1 MPPGPEQHKHMKELF
16 KKAWPDAAAVVF
28 FLLLSL
34 VYFFNP
40 VSQGLVLS
48 GNDNTGGL
56 GAVQEV
62 AQHHER
68 TGEVSRWTNSLFSG
82 MPTYQL
88 TPTYGSRS
96 TLDVM
101 RSIYELGLS
110 GALMYVFILLL
121 GFYILM
127 RAFNFKPW
135 LAALGAVIWAFS
147 SYFFIIIG
155 AGHIWKVLT
164 LAFIPPTIAGMVLCY
179 RGKYLWGGAVA
190 ALFMAFQI
198 LSNHL
203 QMTYYFL
210 MVMGLMFIAYLV
222 QTVRQKTLPRFLKAT
237 GVMIVAMI
245 IACAANISNLYH
257 TYEYSKESM
266 RGKASLTS
274 ASQPQQDGLSKD
286 YITQWSY
293 GIGETWTLLV
303 PNTKGGASVP
313 IAAND
318 KAMEKAD
325 PQYQQIYQQIG
336 QYWGE
341 QPGTSGPVY
350 VGAFVLFLF
359 FVGLFIVKGPMKW
372 ALLGATVLSILL
384 SWGHNFMGLTS
395 FFVDYVPM
403 YNKFRTVSSILV
415 IAEFTIPLLAIM
427 ALAKIIN
434 EPQILTTKRK
444 AFFASF
450 ALTGGMALLF
460 ALLPT
465 VFFPSYISSSE
476 SMQLHQAF
484 GDNQQTANAIIANL
498 SEMRRNIFTADAWR
512 SFFIVAI
519 GFAFL
524 ELYQYKK
531 LKATPMVIL
540 IGALCLFDMYSVNK
554 RYLNDD
560 NFVEPEQNT
569 SGFAKTAADEMILR
583 DKSLDYRVLNLSRN
597 TFNENETSY
606 WHKSIGGYHAA
617 KLGRYQDLIN
627 ACISPEIQAL
637 VRHITHTGG
646 MFTAAELDTVCPVLN
661 MLNDKYFILPTQS
674 DQPAALPNPAAYGNA
689 WFVKTLQYAHS
700 PNEEMATLQRINPR
714 EAAVTSDEFK
724 EVFAG
729 APLQNDIDSTST
741 VRLDRYD
748 ANELHYTTHSPKGGV
763 VVFSEIYYP
772 GWTATI
778 DGKPLPLGRA
788 NYVLRAA
795 YVPAGQHKIMME
807 FRPRSVKVTETIA
820 DIAIALLAMLFIA
833 ALILTLRKQK
843 EETATQ
849 KETIQ

>member
-1 MPPGPEQHKHMKELF
+1 MKTLL
-16 KKAWPDAAAVVF
+16 KKAWPDAAAVLF

-62 AQHHER
+62 AQHNEK
-68 TGEVSRWTNSLFSG
+68 TGEVSRWTNALFGG

-88 TPTYGSRS
+88 TPTYSSRS
-96 TLDVM
+96 ALDVM
-101 RSIYELGLS
+101 RSIYELGLN

-135 LAALGAVIWAFS
+135 LSALGAILWAFS

-179 RGKYLWGGAVA
+179 RGKYLWGGAVT
-190 ALFMAFQI
+190 ALFLAFQI

-210 MVMGLMFIAYLV
+210 SVMGLMFFAYLV
-222 QTVRQKTLPRFLKAT
+222 QAVRHKTVPQFLKAT
-237 GVMIVAMI
+237 GVMITAVV

-274 ASQPQQDGLSKD
+274 ASQPQQNGLSKE

-303 PNTKGGASVP
+303 PDTKGGASIP

-318 KAMEKAD
+318 KAMTKAD
-325 PQYQQIYQQIG
+325 PQFGQIYQQIG

-350 VGAFVLFLF
+350 VGAFVLLLF
-359 FVGLFIVKGPMKW
+359 FFGLFIVKGPMKW
-372 ALLGATVLSILL
+372 ALLTATILSIML

-395 FFVDYVPM
+395 FFIDCVPM

-415 IAEFTIPLLAIM
+415 IAEFTIPLLAVM

-434 EPQILTTKRK
+434 EPDILSTNKK
-444 AFFASF
+444 SLYASF
-450 ALTGGMALLF
+450 ILTGGIALLF
-460 ALLPT
+460 AVMPT
-465 VFFPSYISSSE
+465 LFFPSYVSSNE
-476 SMQLHQAF
+476 AIQLQQAF
-484 GDNQQTANAIIANL
+484 RDNPQMSNAIIANL
-498 SEMRRNIFTADAWR
+498 TEMRRYIFTSDAWR
-512 SFFIVAI
+512 SFFIVLI
-519 GFAFL
+519 GFAIL
-524 ELYQYKK
+524 MLYRYKK
-531 LKATPMVIL
+531 LKAIPMVIL
-540 IGALCLFDMYSVNK
+540 IGLLCLVDMYGVNK

-560 NFVEPEQNT
+560 NFVEPEQNNN
-569 SGFAKTAADEMILR
+569 GFAKTAADEIILR
-583 DKSLDYRVLNLSRN
+583 DKSPDYRVLNLSRN

-627 ACISPEIQAL
+627 ICITPEIQAL
-637 VRHITHTGG
+637 GNEIARTGG
-646 MFTAAELDTVCPVLN
+646 RLTAAELDTVCPVLN

-674 DQPAALPNPAAYGNA
+674 GQPAPLLNTAAFGNA
-689 WFVKTLQYAHS
+689 WFVKTLLYVHT
-700 PNEEMATLQRINPR
+700 PNEEMSALQKINPR
-714 EAAVTSDEFK
+714 EVAVTTDNFK
-724 EVFAG
+724 EAFAG
-729 APLQNDIDSTST
+729 APVQNDIDSTST
-741 VRLDRYD
+741 VKLDKYY
-748 ANELHYTTHSPKGGV
+748 ANELHYTVNSPKGGV

-772 GWTATI
+772 GWTATV
-778 DGKPLPLGRA
+778 DGKPLQLGRV

-795 YVPAGQHKIMME
+795 FVPAGSHKIIME
-807 FRPRSVKVTETIA
+807 FRPVSVKVTEAVA
-820 DIAIALLAMLFIA
+820 DIAIAALALLFIA
-833 ALILTLRKQK
+833 AFILTMRKMK
-843 EETATQ
+843 E
-849 KETIQ
+849 KKLPNKN

>member
-1 MPPGPEQHKHMKELF
+1 VPPVPEQNKYMKNLL

-62 AQHHER
+62 AQHHEK

-96 TLDVM
+96 VLDTM

-135 LAALGAVIWAFS
+135 LSALGAIIWAFS

-210 MVMGLMFIAYLV
+210 FVMGLMFIAYLV
-222 QTVRQKTLPRFLKAT
+222 QAVRQKTMPQFLKAT
-237 GVMIVAMI
+237 GVMIIAMA

-274 ASQPQQDGLSKD
+274 ASQPQKSGLSKE

-293 GIGETWTLLV
+293 GIGETWSLLV
-303 PNTKGGASVP
+303 PNVKGGASVP

-325 PQYQQIYQQIG
+325 PNFQQIYQQIG

-359 FVGLFIVKGPMKW
+359 FLGLFIVKGPMKW
-372 ALLGATVLSILL
+372 ALLAATILSIML

-395 FFVDYVPM
+395 FFIDYVPL

-415 IAEFTIPLLAIM
+415 IAEFTIPLLAVM
-427 ALAKIIN
+427 ALAKIIR
-434 EPQILTTKRK
+434 EPDILTRKRK
-444 AFFASF
+444 AFYASF
-450 ALTGGMALLF
+450 ILTGGIALLF
-460 ALLPT
+460 ALMPT

-476 SMQLHQAF
+476 SAQLHQAF
-484 GDNQQTANAIIANL
+484 ADNQDTANAIIANL
-498 SEMRRNIFTADAWR
+498 TEMRRGIFTADAWR
-512 SFFIVAI
+512 SFFIVLI
-519 GFAFL
+519 GFAIL
-524 ELYQYKK
+524 LLYQYRK

-540 IGALCLFDMYSVNK
+540 IGALCLVDMYSVNK

-560 NFVEPEQNT
+560 NFVEPEQNH
-569 SGFAKTAADEMILR
+569 SSFAKTAADEMILR

-627 ACISPEIQAL
+627 ACITPEIQAL
-637 VRHITHTGG
+637 FNNLQLSGG
-646 MFTAAELDTVCPVLN
+646 QFTAAELDTICPVLN
-661 MLNDKYFILPTQS
+661 MLNDKYFILPTQ
-674 DQPAALPNPAAYGNA
+674 DGQPAALTNPAAYGNA
-689 WFVKTLQYAHS
+689 WFVSDLQYVHT
-700 PNEEMATLQRINPR
+700 PNEEMAALKRISPR
-714 EAAVTSDEFK
+714 RVAVTTDEFK
-724 EVFAG
+724 AAFSG
-729 APLQNDIDSTST
+729 APAHSDIDSTST
-741 VRLDRYD
+741 VTLDRYD
-748 ANELHYTTHSPKGGV
+748 ANELHYTTRSPKAGV

-807 FRPRSVKVTETIA
+807 FRPHSVKVTETIA
-820 DIAIALLAMLFIA
+820 DIAIIVLALLFLA
-833 ALILTLRKQK
+833 ALVLTLRQQEKK
-843 EETATQ
+843 DTAETKTQ
-849 KETIQ
+849 K